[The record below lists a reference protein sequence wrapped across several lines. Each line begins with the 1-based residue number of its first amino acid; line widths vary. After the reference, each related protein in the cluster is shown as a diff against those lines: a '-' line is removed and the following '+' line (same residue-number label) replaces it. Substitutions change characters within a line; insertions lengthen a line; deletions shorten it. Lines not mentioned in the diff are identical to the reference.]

1 MQFLCETIC
10 RLEEQGRGQ
19 ELDPFSNRELLPDGC
34 LGLQNSNLH
43 RQSGDSPTHL
53 ERLVSLRADCRE
65 TKGLWNLY
73 EVAFEDLDR
82 GQGKLQRLFPPA
94 GSGRD
99 RREAS
104 QLIKTRQQRLLV
116 S

>member
-1 MQFLCETIC
+1 MAVSDSKIVIC
-10 RLEEQGRGQ
+10 TDSLATPQPTWSVWSLSGLIAGRQ
-19 ELDPFSNRELLPDGC
+19 R
-34 LGLQNSNLH
+34 
-43 RQSGDSPTHL
+43 
-53 ERLVSLRADCRE
+53 
-65 TKGLWNLY
+65 GLWNLY